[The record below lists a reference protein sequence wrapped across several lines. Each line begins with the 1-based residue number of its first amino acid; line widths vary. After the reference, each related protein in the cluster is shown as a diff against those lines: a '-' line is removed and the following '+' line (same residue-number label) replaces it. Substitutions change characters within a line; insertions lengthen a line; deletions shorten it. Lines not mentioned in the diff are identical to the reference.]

1 MNIPLRDSVVWLAVV
16 TLLGGAGAASAQTP
30 PATAPDPAVSPPWLV
45 AAAERAATSLAVGAD
60 VQTAGVAGQDPDQPW
75 WVAERRACEGCPP
88 RSVGKAFLWA
98 TMVNVVYGS
107 ANLARGQ
114 VTGRITPK
122 SWWANMQQGWVW
134 DLDDFMVNQI
144 GHPYQGNN
152 YFNSGRSHGLS
163 FYESAAVAAFGSATW
178 EYFGET
184 NYASLNDLINTT
196 LGGAALGEM
205 FHRAG
210 WLVRNTHA
218 TGKARLWSEIGATAL
233 DPITG
238 VNHFIRGDASRTFDK
253 PEEFVPTSLT
263 GNFSAGALWRGTNT
277 EWVNSAGKPFLEMD
291 LLYGD
296 PWTGRSRTPYE
307 AFLVRLRF
315 GGGGGFSEAR
325 VRGRL
330 LGEPFGRGQRGQ
342 FMVLQNYDF
351 QSNDAFQYGAQS
363 FAAMAAWTGT
373 LTSRTRLW
381 FGASGGL
388 TVLGAV
394 DSLPVDLEEKPEAPE
409 TPPSEGPGQGVAEGP
424 RYYDYGPGSNFGGFV
439 NLMRDG
445 RTLVGFAYEGRHLYS
460 LDGVRANHFLQ
471 QARLDL
477 MVPIHKQLGIG
488 ATGEYLDRRTFY
500 QDEDRTVKK
509 YHYPQFRVYFTW
521 GVS

>member
-1 MNIPLRDSVVWLAVV
+1 MRIRLRESVALWALVTAVGV
-16 TLLGGAGAASAQTP
+16 AGAARAQTP
-30 PATAPDPAVSPPWLV
+30 PATSADPDISPPWLT
-45 AAAERAATSLAVGAD
+45 AAAERAATLLAAGAD

-75 WVAERRACEGCPP
+75 WVAERRACEGCPK

-98 TMVNVVYGS
+98 TLVNVVYGS

-134 DLDDFMVNQI
+134 DLDDFGVNQI

-152 YFNSGRSHGLS
+152 YFNSGRSHGLG
-163 FYESAAVAAFGSATW
+163 FYESAAIAAFGSGTW

-184 NYASLNDLINTT
+184 NYASLNDFFNTT

-210 WLVRNTHA
+210 WLVRNPHA
-218 TGKARLWSEIGATAL
+218 TGRRRLWGEIGATAL

-238 VNHFIRGDASRTFDK
+238 INRFISGDASRIADK
-253 PEEFVPTSLT
+253 PEEFVPASLSGT
-263 GNFSAGALWRGTNT
+263 FSVGALWRGTNT
-277 EWVNSAGKPFLEMD
+277 KAVSSAGKPFLEMD

-296 PWTGRSRTPYE
+296 PWKGRSRTAYE

-330 LGEPFGRGQRGQ
+330 LGQPFGGERGQ
-342 FMVLQNYDF
+342 FMVVQAYDF
-351 QSNDAFQYGAQS
+351 QANDAFHYGAQS
-363 FAAMAAWTGT
+363 FSAYVTGSDA
-373 LTSRTRLW
+373 LTSRTKLW
-381 FGASGGL
+381 YGGWGGL

-394 DSLPVDLEEKPEAPE
+394 DSLPVDLDAPPV
-409 TPPSEGPGQGVAEGP
+409 PPDEPGGDGPGQGVAEGP
-424 RYYDYGPGSNFGGFV
+424 RYYDYGPGSNFGAFV
-439 NLMRDG
+439 NLIRNG
-445 RTLVGFAYEGRHLYS
+445 QTLVGLTYEGRHLYS

-471 QARLDL
+471 QGRVDL
-477 MVPIHKQLGIG
+477 QAPIRRKLGIG
-488 ATGEYLDRRTFY
+488 VTGEYFDRRTFY
-500 QDEDRTVKK
+500 QDANRTVKR

-521 GVS
+521 SVS